1 MKHFDLIS
9 STYIDFNQENNKEDH
24 KFRVGDHVRINVFYK
39 RLHSKWSAKV
49 FVIKKVKKTV
59 PWTYVISHVNGKES
73 VGTFYE
79 KKKKKSNRV

>member
-39 RLHSKWSAKV
+39 SLHSKWSAKV
-49 FVIKKVKKTV
+49 FVIKK
-59 PWTYVISHVNGKES
+59 S
-73 VGTFYE
+73 
-79 KKKKKSNRV
+79 